1 MSVFFC
7 VQVDIPQHP
16 VDLHGIVTR
25 GTKELSSTLQ
35 EFRGVRILQ
44 RGTKPTTISEDQT
57 DHKDAPHGHGRSSPK
72 FQMPEQQLPRSPVE
86 DSKLI
91 KPLVMQ
97 FHLVRKYHSDHL
109 NILLLGQSVHGNQSV
124 SIKSWFWPEYIGDPN
139 TVGIRKPGILIPEKS
154 ENRTFS
160 IPVLEW

>member
-1 MSVFFC
+1 LFQ
-7 VQVDIPQHP
+7 QVEIPQHP

-44 RGTKPTTISEDQT
+44 RSSKVKKSINFFWQEKPQGKSFSKLYCVFYVFTEQDCKIVKYHFIFLLAIHSSTNYLTKTFIFFKAATVPDDQT
-57 DHKDAPHGHGRSSPK
+57 DRSDATHGRSSPK
-72 FQMPEQQLPRSPVE
+72 FHLPEQQLPRSPVE

-97 FHLVRKYHSDHL
+97 FHLVKIPCNYF
-109 NILLLGQSVHGNQSV
+109 Q
-124 SIKSWFWPEYIGDPN
+124 
-139 TVGIRKPGILIPEKS
+139 LI
-154 ENRTFS
+154 
-160 IPVLEW
+160 